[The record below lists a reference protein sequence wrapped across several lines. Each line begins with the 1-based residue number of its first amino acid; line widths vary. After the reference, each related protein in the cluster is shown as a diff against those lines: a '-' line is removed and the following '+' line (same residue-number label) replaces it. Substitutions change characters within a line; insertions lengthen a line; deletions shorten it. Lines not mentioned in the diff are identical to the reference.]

1 MTDLEAAQIEACE
14 AEPVI
19 LEAEPIDLDPAKV
32 NRTLK
37 ALAYKQRDLDEY
49 DAAAADERAE
59 LHARHTREASEL
71 EDRIGRDRAPLA
83 EAVGVLTRK
92 LELVGHA
99 RIAADPGSRTWTL
112 PAGRIAVG
120 GGGVEKVWQD
130 EAAVIAWAEKNCPDA
145 LEPQP
150 KKLNKNKLWEAVK
163 DSAVVERHKRQAP
176 ANPDGSV
183 VYKGK
188 PVPGLLVREKDR
200 TVTPDPNLDAATEVE
215 G

>member
-1 MTDLEAAQIEACE
+1 MTDTALEQAQDEWVE
-14 AEPVI
+14 

-37 ALAYKQRDLDEY
+37 ALAYKQRDLNEY
-49 DAAAADERAE
+49 DLAADDERRE
-59 LHARHTREASEL
+59 LAARHAAESAEL
-71 EDRIGRDRAPLA
+71 EDRIQRDRAPLV

-99 RIAADPGSRTWTL
+99 RLAADPGARTWTL

-130 EAAVIAWAEKNCPDA
+130 EAAVIAWAEQHCPDA
-145 LEPQP
+145 LEEQP

-163 DSAVVERHKRQAP
+163 AAAVVEKHGRQAP
-176 ANPDGSV
+176 ANDNGSIV
-183 VYKGK
+183 VDGK
-188 PVPGLLVREKDR
+188 PVPGLVVREKDR
-200 TVTPDPNLDAATEVE
+200 TVSPVANLDAATGES
-215 G
+215 